1 MSDEQTIIDLL
12 TENKLLR
19 FVLCKVVLN
28 VMDNLPVDKM
38 TDPLVIAIDEAGDLL
53 SDINDIDYEGARLG
67 VKETEE

>member
-1 MSDEQTIIDLL
+1 MNDEQTIIDLL
-12 TENKLLR
+12 AENKQLR
-19 FVLCKVVLN
+19 FALCKVVLN

-53 SDINDIDYEGARLG
+53 ADISGIDYEGARLG